1 MQAAEIFSIANKVI
15 LLGWILLI
23 FLPNWKYTQAV
34 ILNGL
39 LVVFSSLY
47 AFMILK
53 DIQHFN
59 PESFSSLANVKALF
73 QSDDAITAGWIH
85 YLAFD
90 LFVGAYIVQKSKQIG
105 LSRILYTITLP
116 FTFMFGPIG
125 YLLFVIFKTTK
136 TRSLNESFKNSLT
149 KE

>member
-1 MQAAEIFSIANKVI
+1 MQAAGIFSICNQVI

-47 AFMILK
+47 AFMIFK
-53 DIQHFN
+53 DIQYFN

-73 QSDDAITAGWIH
+73 QSDDAIAAGWIH

-90 LFVGAYIVQKSKQIG
+90 LFVGAYIVQKSKKIG

-125 YLLFVIFKTTK
+125 YLLFVIFKTIKTK
-136 TRSLNESFKNSLT
+136 SLNESF
-149 KE
+149 